1 MNSLPIEVICSK
13 CGETFLVINPIAI
26 RHYHNGIELVCTKC
40 SSFSADSQLPSN
52 SQAKAKPPYSEDEG
66 SFNEEPPAFSFD
78 LSSPRKDSDIDY
90 LDDEGGVDLTTVR
103 TTDLHWVQYILD
115 SLVKEEKIS
124 FREYK
129 NLVVCL

>member
-1 MNSLPIEVICSK
+1 MNRLPIEVTCSE
-13 CGETFLVINPIAI
+13 CGEIFLVINPIAI
-26 RHYHNGIELVCTKC
+26 RHYHNGLELVCTKC

-66 SFNEEPPAFSFD
+66 SFDDFNMPAGMKDD
-78 LSSPRKDSDIDY
+78 L
-90 LDDEGGVDLTTVR
+90 GGVDLTTVR